1 MIELAKLCFAQTPDI
16 DVQVGMVPEHE
27 DVALTMTTHRLVVVS
42 GHIKAIDEAEV
53 LREIALVIPRRL
65 CVGDRPT
72 ANGLINS
79 ASEALMQA
87 MVRHPWCQGPGA
99 AGRHRSGRQARLA
112 EGDQPRHR
120 LRWRAGRFRPEATR

>member
-72 ANGLINS
+72 ANGLLNS

-87 MVRHPWCQGPGA
+87 MVRHPGAKALELLVDTVQGVKHA
-99 AGRHRSGRQARLA
+99 LLKVTS
-112 EGDQPRHR
+112 
-120 LRWRAGRFRPEATR
+120 RATA